1 MAEETGNVILGFKEV
16 FRIMR
21 TGKPKLILVASNPS
35 NEIKNLSDEAK
46 INGINIYHLKHNSID
61 LGTACG
67 RRYPVSIV
75 AIMKPGESEILDLIK
90 GE

>member
-1 MAEETGNVILGFKEV
+1 LAKETGDVTLGFKEIFKIV
-16 FRIMR
+16 R

-35 NEIKNLSDEAK
+35 KEVKKLSDEAK
-46 INGINIYHLKHNSID
+46 VSGVNIYQLKHNSVD
-61 LGTACG
+61 LGIACG
-67 RRYPVSIV
+67 RRYPVSII